1 MCCVAHCT
9 FAAPPLRKKITRSLA
24 ISHLSKRFGRQ
35 WAVHDLNLEVP
46 NGVILGLLGPNG
58 AGKTTTMRMLTGYL
72 PPTEGEAWV
81 AGQRVDADS
90 VAWKSN
96 LGYLSERNPLPDDL
110 YVREYLA
117 YTARLYRLKEN
128 RRCVDR
134 ALSLTGLS
142 HMASRKIAVL
152 SKGYR
157 QRVGLAAALIHSPK
171 VLILDEPTNGLDPN
185 QIAEIREVIRTVGS
199 ETTVLLSTHI
209 MQEVEA
215 LCDSVAI
222 IHSGALVAQG
232 TTAEVLASGSEEA
245 VVVGFA
251 TPVDKSRIEALVP
264 GCRVLAQ
271 PSGEWLLQG
280 YGGTP
285 DCRAQLVRIC
295 SERQLPLSSIY
306 ARHSRLE
313 EVFHALTAGNGQPAQ
328 KNS

>member
-1 MCCVAHCT
+1 
-9 FAAPPLRKKITRSLA
+9 
-24 ISHLSKRFGRQ
+24 
-35 WAVHDLNLEVP
+35 
-46 NGVILGLLGPNG
+46 
-58 AGKTTTMRMLTGYL
+58 MRMLTGYL
-72 PPTEGEAWV
+72 IPTEGEAWV

-271 PSGEWLLQG
+271 PGGEWLLQG

-285 DCRAQLVRIC
+285 DSRAQLVRMC
-295 SERQLPLSSIY
+295 SERQLPLSTIY
-306 ARHSRLE
+306 VRHSRLE

-328 KNS
+328 KDA

>member
-1 MCCVAHCT
+1 M
-9 FAAPPLRKKITRSLA
+9 SLA

-117 YTARLYRLKEN
+117 YTGRLYRLKEN

-222 IHSGALVAQG
+222 IHSGALVAHG
-232 TTAEVLASGSEEA
+232 RGI
-245 VVVGFA
+245 G
-251 TPVDKSRIEALVP
+251 I
-264 GCRVLAQ
+264 
-271 PSGEWLLQG
+271 
-280 YGGTP
+280 
-285 DCRAQLVRIC
+285 
-295 SERQLPLSSIY
+295 
-306 ARHSRLE
+306 
-313 EVFHALTAGNGQPAQ
+313 
-328 KNS
+328 